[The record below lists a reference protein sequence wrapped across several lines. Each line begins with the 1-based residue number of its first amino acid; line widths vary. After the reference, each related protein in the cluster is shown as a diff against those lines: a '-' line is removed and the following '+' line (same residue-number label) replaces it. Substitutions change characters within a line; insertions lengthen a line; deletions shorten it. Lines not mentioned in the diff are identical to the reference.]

1 MRARN
6 THVEATFNHSFPAQV
21 VDCAAAASLTL
32 VAARVLAE
40 RDDAAAAVDAV
51 DSDALRLATTVAA
64 AACAGT
70 AARVAPRR
78 ACPLD
83 WLRAR
88 ADAGS
93 SWVLPDT
100 GAATSE
106 PSAYAK
112 IDALV
117 VPRKDALELVK
128 LCVDRDLLAKGA
140 VVVFALDDARP
151 GEYEA
156 LVDKLGLHLA
166 FDDETLEAANYD
178 DRDASAPAE
187 TVSLRAASYRGKR
200 SDSYA

>member
-1 MRARN
+1 M
-6 THVEATFNHSFPAQV
+6 
-21 VDCAAAASLTL
+21 
-32 VAARVLAE
+32 
-40 RDDAAAAVDAV
+40 
-51 DSDALRLATTVAA
+51 AA

>member
-1 MRARN
+1 L
-6 THVEATFNHSFPAQV
+6 NHSFPAQV

-51 DSDALRLATTVAA
+51 DADALRLATLCAA

-78 ACPLD
+78 ATPLD

-100 GAATSE
+100 ESAAESHA
-106 PSAYAK
+106 PAK